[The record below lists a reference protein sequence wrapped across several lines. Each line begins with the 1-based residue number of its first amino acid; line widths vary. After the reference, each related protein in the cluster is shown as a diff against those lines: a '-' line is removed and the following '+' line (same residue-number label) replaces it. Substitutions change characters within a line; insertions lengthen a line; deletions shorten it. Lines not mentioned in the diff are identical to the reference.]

1 MQCDR
6 AQTCSFYGNKMGLK
20 PAVVELVK
28 QTFCERDKN
37 QCARYQLIVAGLP
50 VPDDLYP
57 SDINRGREIIRDWRS
72 RAV

>member
-6 AQTCSFYGNKMGLK
+6 AQTCAFFGNKLALK
-20 PAVVELVK
+20 PAVLELVK
-28 QTFCERDKN
+28 QTYCDHDKT
-37 QCARYQLIVAGLP
+37 QCARYQLITVGLS

-72 RAV
+72 RAG

>member
-6 AQTCSFYGNKMGLK
+6 TGTCTFFNNKLALK
-20 PAVVELVK
+20 PAVLELVK
-28 QTFCERDKN
+28 QTFCNSDKN
-37 QCARYQLIVAGLP
+37 QCARYQMIQGGLP

-57 SDINRGREIIRDWRS
+57 SDINRGRELIRDWRT